1 MKREAAI
8 GLHAAFLAAPLL
20 VLPGS
25 PANAKAC
32 PVKTVS
38 DLKAADAAAKA
49 VAISCDLRLD
59 AGDVVRAPIEL
70 SGSKASNVTI
80 DCGGGTLDG
89 TGYKAHTLAIRSIRQ
104 TDGSWDVPHNVTVRN
119 CTIKGDLRIIGM
131 AENGQG
137 TWLKQSSISEGH
149 TARAQA
155 AAPAKITVSNVTFI
169 ANGRIPLYAGP
180 GTTGLDV
187 SGSQFIGSTN
197 SVVIYFDAESA
208 GNIVEDNVFN
218 IRTKSREQIALDGSA
233 DNRIAGNTFT
243 DPVNGGIFLYR
254 NCGEGG
260 TIRHQ
265 APQRN
270 VIIGNTFR
278 YKSASGAKPAVWIG
292 SRQGNSRYCFNDA
305 AYPFGSSLNSR
316 DFAEHNSVT
325 QNLLPGGSPSLIVN
339 NDADNQVSGN
349 R

>member
-1 MKREAAI
+1 MALVWCAPSVA
-8 GLHAAFLAAPLL
+8 LLLTLLA
-20 VLPGS
+20 G
-25 PANAKAC
+25 PAVAKTCSRA
-32 PVKTVS
+32 TIEQ
-38 DLKAADAAAKA
+38 LKAADGAAKP
-49 VAISCDLRLD
+49 VQLSCDIQLSPD
-59 AGDVVRAPIEL
+59 DVIRAPIEL
-70 SGSKASNVTI
+70 SGSAASNTVV

-89 TGYKAHTLAIRSIRQ
+89 SGYKAHTLAIRSIRKA
-104 TDGSWDVPHNVTVRN
+104 DGSWDAPSGITVRN
-119 CTIKGDLRIIGM
+119 CTIKGDVRIIGM

-137 TWLKQSSISEGH
+137 PWLKQSSTAEGH

-155 AAPAKITVSNVTFI
+155 AAPSNISIENVAFI
-169 ANGRIPLYAGP
+169 AGGRIPLYAGP
-180 GTTGLDV
+180 GTTGLTV
-187 SGSQFIGSTN
+187 SKSRFTGRTS
-197 SVVIYFDAESA
+197 SVALYFDAESA
-208 GNIVEDNVFN
+208 RNAVEDNVFDT
-218 IRTKSREQIALDGSA
+218 RTRSREQIALDGSA
-233 DNRIAGNTFT
+233 DNRLAGNTFV

-278 YKSASGAKPAVWIG
+278 YAAASGDRPAVWLG

-316 DFAEHNSVT
+316 DFAQHNSVT
-325 QNLLPGGSPSLIVN
+325 ANRLPGGSPSLIVN
-339 NDADNQVSGN
+339 NDAANQVSDN